1 MPKMRILVQPEGF
14 DVISGKFYIAK
25 MLDSGETTFKR
36 YVRDA
41 GVEYLEPLNPS
52 FETIR
57 MDDRIVLIGRV
68 IDAKLPKSMF

>member
-1 MPKMRILVQPEGF
+1 
-14 DVISGKFYIAK
+14 
-25 MLDSGETTFKR
+25 MLDTGETTFKR

-52 FETIR
+52 FGTIR
-57 MDDRIVLIGRV
+57 MSDSIVLIGRV